1 MCTKHS
7 DYREAEMMNWTVL
20 WRQVG
25 EEVMKEK
32 IFRIVIGQNNQEG
45 RFYLRMSNLKNTI
58 KTMSKK
64 LDEI

>member
-1 MCTKHS
+1 
-7 DYREAEMMNWTVL
+7 
-20 WRQVG
+20 
-25 EEVMKEK
+25 MKEK